1 MWSLAATALLF
12 LASDELSVTLLSG
25 NEISGQ
31 LVALKN
37 GTISLKG
44 RDSVQEYSFSELLTI
59 TRRADGQKPGRPSAW
74 IELTDGC
81 KLTGNAFSVEKRI
94 AEITLLQ
101 GEKRKIAT
109 RLIRAVRFHPPSQ
122 TDAQWK
128 RIAHR
133 KVTADVLA
141 IRVDDNVLDELDG
154 ILHNIDADTVHFE
167 LDDEPVPVER
177 MRLEG
182 VVYFHPPRAPVPK
195 PVAQLLDAY
204 GNLWN
209 AQSLQLRADHL
220 HVTTSSGL
228 KHNLA
233 LTDLAKIDFSSE
245 NLTFLSDLDPD
256 SVTWTPFVGK
266 ADPLAQALFGPR
278 RDRSFSGGTLQ
289 LSKPGGREL
298 EYRKGLAIQSRTQ
311 LVYRLTEQFRRFK
324 ATVGLDHRTRRQGNV
339 DLVILGNQRE
349 LLRKSVTGA
358 MEPFDLDLDIS
369 GIQRLTIL
377 VDYGKGK
384 GIQDHLN
391 LCNARIT
398 K

>member
-1 MWSLAATALLF
+1 MWSLAATTLLF
-12 LASDELSVTLLSG
+12 LASDDLQVTLLSG
-25 NEISGQ
+25 NEVSGQ
-31 LVALKN
+31 LVALEN
-37 GTISLKG
+37 GIISLKG

-59 TRRADGQKPGRPSAW
+59 TRLAGRKRSAKPNVW

-81 KLTGNAFSVEKRI
+81 KLTAKGFSVKKRI
-94 AEITLLQ
+94 AEVTLLH
-101 GEKRKIAT
+101 GERRKIST
-109 RLIRAVRFHPPSQ
+109 RLIRAVRFQPPSA
-122 TDAQWK
+122 TDAQWT

-133 KVTADVLA
+133 KVTADVIA

-154 ILHNIDADTVHFE
+154 ILHDIDVDTVHFE
-167 LDDEPVPVER
+167 LDEETVPVER
-177 MRLEG
+177 LRLEG
-182 VVYFHPPRAPVPK
+182 VVYFHPPGASDAK
-195 PVAQLLDAY
+195 PVAQLLDVY

-209 AQSLQLRADHL
+209 AQSLVLRSGDL
-220 HVTTSSGL
+220 HITTSG
-228 KHNLA
+228 A
-233 LTDLAKIDFSSE
+233 LNYKLPLVDLAKIDFSSE
-245 NLTFLSDLDPD
+245 NLTYLSDLDPD

-266 ADPLAQALFGPR
+266 PDPLAKALFGPR
-278 RDRSFSGGTLQ
+278 RDRSFSGGLLQ

-311 LVYRLTEQFRRFK
+311 LVYRLTEQFQRFK
-324 ATVGLDHRTRRQGNV
+324 ATVGLDHRTRGRGNV
-339 DLVILGNQRE
+339 DLVILGNRRE
-349 LLRKSVTGA
+349 LLRKTVTGL
-358 MEPFDLDLDIS
+358 MEPFDFDLDIS